1 MGRNSINSTHIGAAS
16 IMLIF
21 MVLGLIS
28 FATLTLVNSRADF
41 VLSSKMK
48 QRCNSYYDACH
59 EANAFIAR
67 TGSSLTNSYMLSS
80 SEDAFYNMVGAESFS
95 ESFPINDTQTLDIT
109 IIPTYPDSM
118 DEPAYKVTSYRVV
131 THDDRIELDQRLPVM
146 K

>member
-1 MGRNSINSTHIGAAS
+1 MNRDSINSTHIGAAS

-28 FATLTLVNSRADF
+28 FATLTFVNSRADF

-48 QRCNSYYDACH
+48 QRSDSYYDACH
-59 EANAFIAR
+59 RANAFIAK
-67 TGSSLTNSYMLSS
+67 TASSLEKSYMLSS

-109 IIPTYPDSM
+109 VIPTYPDAS
-118 DEPAYKVTSYRVV
+118 DEPVYTVTSYRVV
-131 THDDRIELDQRLPVM
+131 THDDKIELDQRLPVM
-146 K
+146 R

>member
-1 MGRNSINSTHIGAAS
+1 MNRNSINSTHIGAAS

-28 FATLTLVNSRADF
+28 FSTLTFVNSRADF
-41 VLSSKMK
+41 VLSSKIR
-48 QRCNSYYDACH
+48 QRSDSYYDACH
-59 EANAFIAR
+59 NANAFIAR
-67 TGSSLTNSYMLSS
+67 TGSSLKKSYMLSS
-80 SEDAFYNMVGAESFS
+80 SEDAFYNMVGAENFS

-109 IIPTYPDSM
+109 IVPTYPDSP
-118 DEPAYKVTSYRVV
+118 DEPLYTVTSYRVV

>member
-1 MGRNSINSTHIGAAS
+1 
-16 IMLIF
+16 
-21 MVLGLIS
+21 
-28 FATLTLVNSRADF
+28 
-41 VLSSKMK
+41 
-48 QRCNSYYDACH
+48 
-59 EANAFIAR
+59 
-67 TGSSLTNSYMLSS
+67 MLSS

-95 ESFPINDTQTLDIT
+95 ESFPINGTQTLDIT